1 VAGMTITG
9 SGLYR
14 SPDDTVAVDYERI
27 AHRAAVAALD
37 AEDAAYDAHEKHD
50 PRVDAD
56 RFDCDLCRD
65 YVARVAWM
73 GRGGQ

>member
-1 VAGMTITG
+1 MECNYNGD
-9 SGLYR
+9 GLYR
-14 SPDDTVAVDYERI
+14 SSDDTMPVDYERI

-37 AEDAAYDAHEKHD
+37 AEDAEDAAHEKHD

-73 GRGGQ
+73 VRGRQ